1 MKNQEISIN
10 EQQLGADVERLIESA
25 KKTVIK
31 HANDTLVILN
41 WKIGQRISIDILKLQ
56 RAAYGKKIIENLSKR
71 LTTKY
76 GPGYSSRNL
85 HRMVQFFSL
94 YGDLKI
100 VSSLMTQLDW
110 THFVYLIT
118 IDDPLK
124 REFYT
129 EMCRIEGWRSR
140 NLKEKI
146 AGMYYERIGLAKKPN
161 EVIQAELQKL
171 KKTGEVTTDYV
182 IQDPIIFNHL
192 MGRDFPTEKSLEQ
205 AILNDIENFL
215 LSFGNGFAFLERQ
228 KSIEIDG
235 EFFYIDLLMYHRRLR
250 CLVVVE
256 LKLGRFKAQD
266 KGQTELYLRWLEKNE
281 MQPNENPPI
290 GIILCS
296 EKSDETVELLQLN
309 DSGIHISQFL
319 TELPPKE
326 IFAERLHVAIKKAK
340 ERYEILE
347 TLREENGDE

>member
-146 AGMYYERIGLAKKPN
+146 AGMYYERIGLAKN
-161 EVIQAELQKL
+161 QMKL
-171 KKTGEVTTDYV
+171 FKQNYKNSKK
-182 IQDPIIFNHL
+182 
-192 MGRDFPTEKSLEQ
+192 R
-205 AILNDIENFL
+205 
-215 LSFGNGFAFLERQ
+215 
-228 KSIEIDG
+228 
-235 EFFYIDLLMYHRRLR
+235 
-250 CLVVVE
+250 
-256 LKLGRFKAQD
+256 
-266 KGQTELYLRWLEKNE
+266 
-281 MQPNENPPI
+281 
-290 GIILCS
+290 
-296 EKSDETVELLQLN
+296 
-309 DSGIHISQFL
+309 
-319 TELPPKE
+319 
-326 IFAERLHVAIKKAK
+326 AK
-340 ERYEILE
+340 
-347 TLREENGDE
+347 